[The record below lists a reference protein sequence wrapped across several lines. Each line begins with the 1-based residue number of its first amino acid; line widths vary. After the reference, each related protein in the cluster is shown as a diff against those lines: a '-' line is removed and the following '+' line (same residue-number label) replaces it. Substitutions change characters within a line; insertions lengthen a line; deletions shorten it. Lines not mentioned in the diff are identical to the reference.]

1 MIDFHPVDDIPP
13 SRNAQGRWRVAV
25 EQFNAST
32 HAQVA
37 LDIGE
42 TPVRSA
48 QSMTMHA
55 IKSLGLWESVGVSS
69 RDGALYLYRK
79 DDNS

>member
-1 MIDFHPVDDIPP
+1 MIEFNPVDNIPP
-13 SRNAQGRWRVAV
+13 TRNMKGRWRVAV
-25 EQFNAST
+25 EKFAEST
-32 HAQVA
+32 HAQVE
-37 LDIGE
+37 LEIGE

-55 IKSLGLWESVGVSS
+55 IKSLGLWETIGVSS

-79 DDNS
+79 EP